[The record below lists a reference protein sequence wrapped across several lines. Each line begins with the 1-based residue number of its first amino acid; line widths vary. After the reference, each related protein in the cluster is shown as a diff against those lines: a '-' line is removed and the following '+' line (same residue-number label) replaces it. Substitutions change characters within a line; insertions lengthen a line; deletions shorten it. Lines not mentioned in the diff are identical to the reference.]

1 MNVVDKHIPM
11 RKKRIRKKKNACP
24 WFTNEIIDIMK
35 ERDNVL
41 HAAKREDSSV
51 LWNTYKSF
59 KNRVTHLMKDQKKE
73 YYSNLILRNHND
85 SKKIWKCLKDIIPKS
100 PDILPHMIN
109 VNGAPDLLLPK
120 LLMNSSS
127 QMQQR

>member
-1 MNVVDKHIPM
+1 MSVVY
-11 RKKRIRKKKNACP
+11 KRDY
-24 WFTNEIIDIMK
+24 WYHLK

-100 PDILPHMIN
+100 PDIVPHMIN
-109 VNGAPDLLLPK
+109 VNGAPDLLQTTQVLPK

-127 QMQQR
+127 RMQQR